1 MFTRKNSR
9 SSDISSHPSVL
20 ELTFRVL
27 PPRDLAAAACVCRE
41 WRAAATSEPLWHRHT
56 IARWPALA
64 SPAVARRVS
73 DSCGFYLFYRKRF
86 LRPGR
91 ASPLPFHLDDLTF
104 FFDLSFHGS
113 PVFSQAFKYEGGRA
127 LVPFAHH
134 TFSDPSAIFPS
145 IEALD
150 KDSFRRSLA
159 VNWTVLRRTDGRG
172 SCAAAAAG
180 AGATAAGGGG
190 EGLVL
195 TLGLGCGDGAPG
207 AAAAVA
213 AGGSGQ
219 QEGTHAPGNGAGGQ
233 QQSLDSSLS
242 RDSQPGATAA
252 AGAAGAGAGA
262 GAAQA
267 GAAAAHDTHLRG
279 SGPKEQ
285 VQVPALKMV
294 FNTALGGLV
303 GQVFYGMM
311 KVSFTLPLQEKLIPA
326 SSSGSSIGTS
336 SSSSNTT
343 NLMGAAAAAAAAGVA
358 AAAAAAGGAGA
369 AANVEMTPVN
379 VLARTGAMEV
389 NLTALK
395 DRLGGTVRVDIAGK
409 EFLLVLSALQWE

>member
-1 MFTRKNSR
+1 MLLDSVLLIPCSNRGGSGG
-9 SSDISSHPSVL
+9 SSVLNPAHVPRPASKGPGSSSVRLARVESSSHQRAP
-20 ELTFRVL
+20 LTFRVL

-172 SCAAAAAG
+172 SC
-180 AGATAAGGGG
+180 
-190 EGLVL
+190 LVRA
-195 TLGLGCGDGAPG
+195 CPD
-207 AAAAVA
+207 
-213 AGGSGQ
+213 
-219 QEGTHAPGNGAGGQ
+219 
-233 QQSLDSSLS
+233 
-242 RDSQPGATAA
+242 R
-252 AGAAGAGAGA
+252 
-262 GAAQA
+262 
-267 GAAAAHDTHLRG
+267 
-279 SGPKEQ
+279 
-285 VQVPALKMV
+285 
-294 FNTALGGLV
+294 
-303 GQVFYGMM
+303 
-311 KVSFTLPLQEKLIPA
+311 EKLIPA

>member
-159 VNWTVLRRTDGRG
+159 
-172 SCAAAAAG
+172 
-180 AGATAAGGGG
+180 
-190 EGLVL
+190 
-195 TLGLGCGDGAPG
+195 
-207 AAAAVA
+207 
-213 AGGSGQ
+213 
-219 QEGTHAPGNGAGGQ
+219 
-233 QQSLDSSLS
+233 
-242 RDSQPGATAA
+242 
-252 AGAAGAGAGA
+252 
-262 GAAQA
+262 
-267 GAAAAHDTHLRG
+267 
-279 SGPKEQ
+279 
-285 VQVPALKMV
+285 
-294 FNTALGGLV
+294 
-303 GQVFYGMM
+303 
-311 KVSFTLPLQEKLIPA
+311 EKLIPA

>member
-20 ELTFRVL
+20 ELTFRALPPRVLAAAACVSREWRAAATSEPLDLAAAACVCREWRAAATSEPLLTPFDPGPGSSSVCVPRVEGSSHQRAPLTFRVL

-64 SPAVARRVS
+64 SPAVARRVQQLPAS
-73 DSCGFYLFYRKRF
+73 LSATSLALLWPVGSQTRAASTSSKASPLPFHLDDLTFFFDLSFHGSPVFSQAFKKRF

-172 SCAAAAAG
+172 SC
-180 AGATAAGGGG
+180 
-190 EGLVL
+190 LVRA
-195 TLGLGCGDGAPG
+195 CPD
-207 AAAAVA
+207 
-213 AGGSGQ
+213 
-219 QEGTHAPGNGAGGQ
+219 
-233 QQSLDSSLS
+233 
-242 RDSQPGATAA
+242 R
-252 AGAAGAGAGA
+252 
-262 GAAQA
+262 
-267 GAAAAHDTHLRG
+267 
-279 SGPKEQ
+279 
-285 VQVPALKMV
+285 
-294 FNTALGGLV
+294 
-303 GQVFYGMM
+303 
-311 KVSFTLPLQEKLIPA
+311 EKLIPA